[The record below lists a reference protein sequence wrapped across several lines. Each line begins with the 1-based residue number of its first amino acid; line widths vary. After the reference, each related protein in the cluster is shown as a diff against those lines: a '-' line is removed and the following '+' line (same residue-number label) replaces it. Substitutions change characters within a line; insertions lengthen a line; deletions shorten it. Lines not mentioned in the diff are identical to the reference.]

1 MLTIKSVDDNA
12 SVANNIN
19 MLLRMSLGELVL
31 NLSKEMDKEEK
42 AYLMVRIDRLR
53 IDSALTVHG
62 YAAYATLGGIQL
74 VDKIHVGHSGEYM
87 EVLSTNT
94 VSNNNL
100 VSIVYRKVDPVCP
113 DFATYYGG
121 VEHAIKIKILS
132 LSTLFDQASM
142 MYLHAFVQSILSSVQ
157 NLDMKTSTSSI
168 MTASEISMKDK
179 VSFTK
184 HLANITDQ
192 VEDLPANG
200 TKVHII
206 AELQDFSVKLTDSDN
221 HLAEVKIMLLQ
232 DESVFDFKLVKYNKK
247 PNQLDNVN
255 TNCGLDYSIRLWLGQ
270 IQAAILGKFYW
281 EITRFFEPF
290 INQEMTE
297 AAKLT
302 AATTVAKQVS
312 KFESDSLRISVN
324 IEVRTPTLLLP
335 HDSKSTEMLLVQ
347 LGNLSI
353 RNSFLTV
360 DFSENVKQEL
370 NDIHVNLS
378 NIQVQRVC
386 LNLVEDST
394 EIIHTIIE
402 PLSFTSNIKI
412 AMRPVVDLN
421 KLDISGHVE
430 KFKVYILQKDI
441 QLILGVLRY
450 NFTES
455 SPPPSPGM
463 YESPTILNL
472 QGQQQRVNL
481 ELHPTS
487 DVELHTPDSPPIF
500 QQKTVTRFVLQ
511 LDGLS
516 VTLFTDNGK
525 EFATR
530 TSLCLL
536 DLEKIS
542 LCGMSKSDGELNV
555 DISLLSVDLSDT
567 RPDSNLAVKRVLEC
581 ITKVKNP
588 DLPLV
593 SLKYMINTDG
603 NHKAEIEVEKLQMNV
618 NTPFMLVLLDFFNGA
633 METVNQS
640 SKKDS
645 PSLVNENSFVTPSGG
660 YEEQSALLQKS
671 FTIEGFFKQPEI
683 VLYGDPTQADSRVLV
698 LYSDMSF
705 KITKDSM
712 NQNIWSKITNLKLI
726 SKATFQ
732 SPVNNLVMYP
742 CSVELT
748 HHLNMLSGA
757 SESTVSISKV
767 EVFVSPSVMQLFWDK
782 KTSVATSAS
791 DTSVQGLWVVSKV
804 TSEKWLKDRSEVASH
819 PNLKPTSTPKES
831 FQLDIKDINF
841 YFEIETLDLHVPILC
856 LHTSVQSKIEE
867 WSRKMHIE
875 AELHLEM
882 MYFNENLSVW
892 EPLIEPVMEKECVY
906 RPWELIFK
914 AVRAKSF
921 PMICMYDDNDVNIPE
936 ELQVEVQQMMH
947 RSRLKSSSSETDD
960 QSADQ
965 DVKVIRHKSL
975 NRLRHG
981 SDRSFDELDV
991 TNILIARE
999 QAKLE
1004 FAKEAPE
1011 RATKLIKK
1019 KKGWFHS
1026 WFSDSE
1032 EDDVIIDV
1040 DQAHKKD
1047 WLSSLTSEEKEKLY
1061 DSIGYDD
1068 SNRNISYPKKY
1079 VASKIQVIL
1088 KRCCVSMV
1096 NYSKKILQVSVT
1108 HLLSTFEYR
1117 PGDEAFR
1124 ISCNTESF
1132 AVEGASIEHELIPIL
1147 TSDIGVYAPSVNQV
1161 FTLDFESKPLYMDA
1175 DYSLSLNVQPVE
1187 VVYDEHSISEVT
1199 AFFQL
1204 PQGGL
1209 DIKSA
1214 AVKTFTN
1221 VAYVSQAGLQYII
1234 ETHTTVHIALNM
1246 RSPYIVIPEYGTLHR
1261 GGNVLIIDLGTLRIE
1276 SELQPKDVSLEDAT
1290 MSEIES
1296 RLYDQFNIKISDVKV
1311 LLADSADDWHT
1322 AQIQPN
1328 SEYHILPSVQLIV
1341 TFFNAVKPDFTQLP
1355 RHKLEAKVPSLEV
1368 NISDKRMLLLAT
1380 FLRNFPIPTSSSMA
1394 TIGEDM
1400 TDSHAAANLT
1410 SFHLDLAEAQLE
1422 PDLHELRSI
1431 RRSVLGRSLIDK
1443 TDGPR
1448 RSLSKVPTLMYT
1460 RGDEPFYSASD
1471 YSDEDLDKL
1480 SE

>member
-1 MLTIKSVDDNA
+1 MLAGTWNGCD
-12 SVANNIN
+12 IN
-19 MLLRMSLGELVL
+19 TRCKNCSFSFDIAFERDVELNDLQLKPEALTGL
-31 NLSKEMDKEEK
+31 NLPLEVK
-42 AYLMVRIDRLR
+42 AGYIGHLKID
-53 IDSALTVHG
+53 IPWT
-62 YAAYATLGGIQL
+62 QL
-74 VDKIHVGHSGEYM
+74 FTADIHVAIENVYVVAGPITDRQYDAEKEHLLQAALKRQLLERIEQPTLEG
-87 EVLSTNT
+87 VVTKTNDNP
-94 VSNNNL
+94 S
-100 VSIVYRKVDPVCP
+100 
-113 DFATYYGG
+113 FAEKLTT
-121 VEHAIKIKILS
+121 S
-132 LSTLFDQASM
+132 LLNRLQISVRHIHIRYEDTITNGD
-142 MYLHAFVQSILSSVQ
+142 HAFACG
-157 NLDMKTSTSSI
+157 I
-168 MTASEISMKDK
+168 MLKQLLVCS
-179 VSFTK
+179 
-184 HLANITDQ
+184 
-192 VEDLPANG
+192 
-200 TKVHII
+200 
-206 AELQDFSVKLTDSDN
+206 TDSHWQPRGSDVVPN
-221 HLAEVKIMLLQ
+221 LMHKMLKMDDLSIYWNPYVPEQHLLKTRL
-232 DESVFDFKLVKYNKK
+232 
-247 PNQLDNVN
+247 N
-255 TNCGLDYSIRLWLGQ
+255 TDGWRNL
-270 IQAAILGKFYW
+270 
-281 EITRFFEPF
+281 
-290 INQEMTE
+290 
-297 AAKLT
+297 
-302 AATTVAKQVS
+302 
-312 KFESDSLRISVN
+312 LRISIDSHTIFEEDLDFIMEPVAAQARLIIN
-324 IEVRTPTLLLP
+324 TENNFTLPKLFMDFTVEEVEILISRQQFLNLI
-335 HDSKSTEMLLVQ
+335 
-347 LGNLSI
+347 NLS
-353 RNSFLTV
+353 
-360 DFSENVKQEL
+360 D
-370 NDIHVNLS
+370 
-378 NIQVQRVC
+378 
-386 LNLVEDST
+386 
-394 EIIHTIIE
+394 
-402 PLSFTSNIKI
+402 
-412 AMRPVVDLN
+412 
-421 KLDISGHVE
+421 
-430 KFKVYILQKDI
+430 
-441 QLILGVLRY
+441 
-450 NFTES
+450 
-455 SPPPSPGM
+455 
-463 YESPTILNL
+463 
-472 QGQQQRVNL
+472 
-481 ELHPTS
+481 
-487 DVELHTPDSPPIF
+487 
-500 QQKTVTRFVLQ
+500 
-511 LDGLS
+511 
-516 VTLFTDNGK
+516 
-525 EFATR
+525 
-530 TSLCLL
+530 
-536 DLEKIS
+536 
-542 LCGMSKSDGELNV
+542 
-555 DISLLSVDLSDT
+555 
-567 RPDSNLAVKRVLEC
+567 
-581 ITKVKNP
+581 
-588 DLPLV
+588 
-593 SLKYMINTDG
+593 
-603 NHKAEIEVEKLQMNV
+603 
-618 NTPFMLVLLDFFNGA
+618 
-633 METVNQS
+633 
-640 SKKDS
+640 
-645 PSLVNENSFVTPSGG
+645 
-660 YEEQSALLQKS
+660 
-671 FTIEGFFKQPEI
+671 
-683 VLYGDPTQADSRVLV
+683 
-698 LYSDMSF
+698 
-705 KITKDSM
+705 
-712 NQNIWSKITNLKLI
+712 
-726 SKATFQ
+726 
-732 SPVNNLVMYP
+732 
-742 CSVELT
+742 
-748 HHLNMLSGA
+748 
-757 SESTVSISKV
+757 
-767 EVFVSPSVMQLFWDK
+767 
-782 KTSVATSAS
+782 
-791 DTSVQGLWVVSKV
+791 
-804 TSEKWLKDRSEVASH
+804 
-819 PNLKPTSTPKES
+819 S
-831 FQLDIKDINF
+831 FQLMRVNQRYRKYHPNISLKVSPRSWWVYAYSAILEEVIRPFSWVRIKEHRTKFNK
-841 YFEIETLDLHVPILC
+841 YKNLY
-856 LHTSVQSKIEE
+856 KN
-867 WSRKMHIE
+867 
-875 AELHLEM
+875 HLEKP
-882 MYFNENLSVW
+882 EDKQIKKNL
-892 EPLIEPVMEKECVY
+892 Y
-906 RPWELIFK
+906 RFE
-914 AVRAKSF
+914 
-921 PMICMYDDNDVNIPE
+921 
-936 ELQVEVQQMMH
+936 
-947 RSRLKSSSSETDD
+947 
-960 QSADQ
+960 
-965 DVKVIRHKSL
+965 
-975 NRLRHG
+975 
-981 SDRSFDELDV
+981 DELDV

-1047 WLSSLTSEEKEKLY
+1047 WLSSLTAEEKEKLY

-1204 PQGGL
+1204 PQGGM